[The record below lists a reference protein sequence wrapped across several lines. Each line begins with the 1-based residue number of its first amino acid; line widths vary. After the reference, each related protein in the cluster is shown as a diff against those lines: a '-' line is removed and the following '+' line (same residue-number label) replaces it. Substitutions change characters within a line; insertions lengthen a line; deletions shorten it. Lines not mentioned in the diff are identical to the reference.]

1 MSIGVLSLGN
11 NENASTTVHRHHSK
25 GGGGLTTKKATF
37 HDENDA
43 AKTPHRSNKEATIGK
58 IGGGGGQ
65 QQQQP
70 SQRRRRAFGR
80 DISDHEAKSRANRG
94 QIGGGG
100 GGGDIGVISK
110 GGGDAT
116 VTLKPSK
123 LGGGKSKKGIVLPNT
138 PFAEGASG
146 ANRTRLGGGETIIK
160 ANVVEPI
167 PVTTRWSDEVDV
179 CTEIRSP
186 FVSTGIPKDELFM
199 VTKLRDEAVDLR
211 KKEEDERDRL
221 VLDRHEK
228 HCLAMMRSVHLHDDF
243 GGGVLEG
250 LYASTNDLL
259 ESKLPWEEE
268 DGGTFDPAEER
279 RLSGT
284 DPESLWGD
292 ILDY

>member
-1 MSIGVLSLGN
+1 VSSSIGVLPLGN
-11 NENASTTVHRHHSK
+11 NENASATVHHHSK

-37 HDENDA
+37 HDENNA
-43 AKTPHRSNKEATIGK
+43 AKTPHRSNKDTSLGK
-58 IGGGGGQ
+58 IGGGGG

-100 GGGDIGVISK
+100 GGG
-110 GGGDAT
+110 GGDAS
-116 VTLKPSK
+116 VALKPTSK
-123 LGGGKSKKGIVLPNT
+123 LGGGNSKKVIGLPKT
-138 PFAEGASG
+138 TFADGASG
-146 ANRTRLGGGETIIK
+146 ANRTRHGGGEPIFKT
-160 ANVVEPI
+160 NVAEPI
-167 PVTTRWSDEVDV
+167 PVATRWSDEVDV

-211 KKEEDERDRL
+211 KKEDDERDRL

-228 HCLAMMRSVHLHDDF
+228 HCMEMMRSVHLDDDF

-250 LYASTNDLL
+250 LYAMNDLL

-268 DGGTFDPAEER
+268 DGGTSDPAEER

-292 ILDY
+292 ILNY

>member
-1 MSIGVLSLGN
+1 MENVIPDTMPSSIGVLTLGRN
-11 NENASTTVHRHHSK
+11 NENASATVHHHSK

-37 HDENDA
+37 HDENNA
-43 AKTPHRSNKEATIGK
+43 AKTPHRSNKDATIGK
-58 IGGGGGQ
+58 IGGGGG

-100 GGGDIGVISK
+100 GGGGDVGGK

-116 VTLKPSK
+116 VALKPTSK
-123 LGGGKSKKGIVLPNT
+123 LGGGNSKKVIVLPKT
-138 PFAEGASG
+138 PFAAEG
-146 ANRTRLGGGETIIK
+146 K
-160 ANVVEPI
+160 NVVEPI

-211 KKEEDERDRL
+211 KKEDDERDRL
-221 VLDRHEK
+221 ALDRHEK
-228 HCLAMMRSVHLHDDF
+228 HCLEMMRSVHLDDDF
-243 GGGVLEG
+243 GGGVLAG
-250 LYASTNDLL
+250 LYAMNDIL

-292 ILDY
+292 ILNY